1 MYLPNLQRFEKGNVR
16 SHKVN
21 MTFVSYFA
29 PKTRISFFFFII
41 LCRETH
47 FAALV
52 RYCKPYSNAV
62 SSGCRYDR
70 LIEFLFFLIRE
81 VEAREGLHN
90 FLVFSFENNKVVTF
104 DGHLNKEF
112 TFLSLMLQ
120 EVNSVGDFVEMPQ
133 SDLRMYLKE

>member
-1 MYLPNLQRFEKGNVR
+1 M
-16 SHKVN
+16 
-21 MTFVSYFA
+21 
-29 PKTRISFFFFII
+29 
-41 LCRETH
+41 
-47 FAALV
+47 
-52 RYCKPYSNAV
+52 
-62 SSGCRYDR
+62 
-70 LIEFLFFLIRE
+70 
-81 VEAREGLHN
+81 EAREGLHN